1 VHTLV
6 ILNPNAGSAD
16 PVPRLRRLL
25 AGQPGF
31 GVRETEGPG
40 DAETLA
46 REAVRDG
53 VATVVAAGGDGT
65 LNEVLNGLADDLSAA
80 RLGVLPL
87 GTGNDFARTVGVP
100 EETEAALQ
108 VLHRGRSRR
117 IDVARCAWGDG
128 ERRLFL
134 NMSVGGF
141 ATAVDELMD
150 GDGKRRWGG
159 LAYALS
165 AVEALSELTAHATR
179 LTLDGEERLELDL
192 YLLVVANARF
202 VASGIPAAPDARTD
216 DGVLDVLAFPE
227 MPPARLAALVPRTLL
242 GRHPEDDEVT
252 VRRARRLEVASEP
265 PMRFNLDGEPGPTTP
280 LSFELLP
287 RALEVVVGPRVDR

>member
-1 VHTLV
+1 MHTLV

-16 PVPRLRRLL
+16 QVPRLRRLL

-31 GVRETEGPG
+31 EVRETEGPG

-108 VLHRGRSRR
+108 VLHRGRTRR

-128 ERRLFL
+128 ELGRPMALQPPRHVLRRRLRQ
-134 NMSVGGF
+134 V
-141 ATAVDELMD
+141 ELADLHLD
-150 GDGKRRWGG
+150 GDLPRHHRRDQQLDPRVTQDEAGAERETLRLG
-159 LAYALS
+159 ADPQPAMGVDDE
-165 AVEALSELTAHATR
+165 ARREALEGRPAH
-179 LTLDGEERLELDL
+179 E
-192 YLLVVANARF
+192 
-202 VASGIPAAPDARTD
+202 
-216 DGVLDVLAFPE
+216 
-227 MPPARLAALVPRTLL
+227 
-242 GRHPEDDEVT
+242 
-252 VRRARRLEVASEP
+252 
-265 PMRFNLDGEPGPTTP
+265 
-280 LSFELLP
+280 
-287 RALEVVVGPRVDR
+287 